1 MQDKAT
7 RRQFLKAAGMSGA
20 ALSVGNL
27 GFLEKVPPVSAQEA
41 RVTPALVKLDA
52 GIEPLVRLIEET
64 PQADL
69 LEQVAQRIH
78 QGTTY
83 QQVVAALFLAGIRN
97 VAPRPSVG
105 FKFHAVM
112 VVNAA
117 HLESLASPD
126 SDRWLPIFWALDQFK
141 NSQAM
146 EQHDSGW
153 RMTPV
158 DENSVPPA
166 YKAKEAFIEAM
177 DSWDEKKAD
186 AAVAGL
192 VRSAGAN
199 EIYELFYRYGARD
212 FRSIGHKAIF
222 VGHSWRMLQ
231 FIGWQHAE
239 PVLRSLAFACL
250 NHDVKNTTP
259 ALSDEPADRPWRR
272 NQKLGAGMGSAWMS
286 GKVDDGATRGMVAGV
301 RQGTGEEA
309 RGKTGA
315 LIGSGI
321 SPQSRSG

>member
-1 MQDKAT
+1 MAKLGCANAGPATIRAAARILRNLVVMYPPEKYLPLYALRPESGNNHRCASSWVTVTNMTELAKGAESFHTWPTDFTEDIMQNKAT
-7 RRQFLKAAGMSGA
+7 RRQFLKSAGMGGA
-20 ALSVGNL
+20 LGLGNFA
-27 GFLEKVPPVSAQEA
+27 FLRRLPPVSAQEA

-52 GIEPLVRLIEET
+52 GIEPLVHLIEET

-69 LEQVAQRIH
+69 LEQVARRIH

-83 QQVVAALFLAGIRN
+83 QEVVAALFLAGIRN
-97 VAPRPSVG
+97 VAPRPTVG

-158 DENSVPPA
+158 NESIVPPA
-166 YKAKEAFIEAM
+166 QQAKETFIEAM

-199 EIYELFYRYGARD
+199 EIYEAFYRYGARD

-222 VGHSWRMLQ
+222 VAHSWRMLQ
-231 FIGWQHAE
+231 FIGWQHEIGRASCRE
-239 PVLRSLAFACL
+239 
-250 NHDVKNTTP
+250 
-259 ALSDEPADRPWRR
+259 
-272 NQKLGAGMGSAWMS
+272 
-286 GKVDDGATRGMVAGV
+286 RG
-301 RQGTGEEA
+301 
-309 RGKTGA
+309 
-315 LIGSGI
+315 
-321 SPQSRSG
+321 